1 MPSTKFRSKKKFKQ
15 IVRPPLATG
24 LIFIGGWLG
33 NELIEGWSWDETDFI
48 VIGVMILI
56 TGYMIELVINKVH
69 NKHSLQIAIGM
80 IMFVFLWLWAELA
93 VGIFTDWGS

>member
-33 NELIEGWSWDETDFI
+33 NELIEGWSWD
-48 VIGVMILI
+48 
-56 TGYMIELVINKVH
+56 
-69 NKHSLQIAIGM
+69 
-80 IMFVFLWLWAELA
+80 
-93 VGIFTDWGS
+93 